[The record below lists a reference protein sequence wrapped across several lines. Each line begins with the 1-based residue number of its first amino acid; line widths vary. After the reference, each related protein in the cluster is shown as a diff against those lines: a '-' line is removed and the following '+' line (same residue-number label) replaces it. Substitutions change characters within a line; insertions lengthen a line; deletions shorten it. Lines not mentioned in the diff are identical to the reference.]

1 MRGVDN
7 DRAGLSP
14 VSPALRAIFSPAGS
28 HWLKGYVMEEFDAI
42 RKQIEAFFNAGDSA
56 ALDRLSLVLNEV
68 LADLSLKRALLGQP
82 EPEQEGLLEMVNK
95 GRLDKERGKKRL
107 K

>member
-1 MRGVDN
+1 
-7 DRAGLSP
+7 
-14 VSPALRAIFSPAGS
+14 
-28 HWLKGYVMEEFDAI
+28 MEELDAV
-42 RKQIEAFFNAGDSA
+42 RKQIEVFFEAGDGA

-82 EPEQEGLLEMVNK
+82 EPGPEQAERLEMVNK
-95 GRLDKERGKKRL
+95 DRLDKDLGKEGL